1 MSFLYNVNLTIFKTT
16 NIAKN
21 SKECYIYIDK
31 AGGGVYFIQNKYM
44 RKGEK
49 EWKIMKKIQIL

>member
-31 AGGGVYFIQNKYM
+31 AGGGYTLYRINIW
-44 RKGEK
+44 EK
-49 EWKIMKKIQIL
+49 EKKNGK